1 MVNADT
7 RNLLRATATPLASI
21 FGSGFLIIV
30 PILAVTVGSLSTFA
44 MIGVV
49 VVAYFVGEVIRFNIR
64 HVEPILA
71 SGAAPKSTA
80 MLEVSSD
87 FALVIAY
94 TISVSLYL
102 RILASF
108 LLGVAG
114 VDTELNESIIASL
127 VIAFIVLMGIS
138 KG

>member
-49 VVAYFVGEVIRFNIR
+49 VVAYFVGEVIRFNS
-64 HVEPILA
+64 ILKC
-71 SGAAPKSTA
+71 PT
-80 MLEVSSD
+80 
-87 FALVIAY
+87 
-94 TISVSLYL
+94 
-102 RILASF
+102 R
-108 LLGVAG
+108 
-114 VDTELNESIIASL
+114 
-127 VIAFIVLMGIS
+127 
-138 KG
+138 KGW